1 MKQVHYRC
9 VISKQD
15 SAGILLNCSLASRL
29 VIESSG
35 AESLSGP
42 DNVDDRIRS
51 TRARARI
58 PISQLTFEFN
68 GVWRTDK
75 KEGSDNR
82 GWAEESSNEGGEKGP
97 RLGVGGRADPRR
109 GEGEGGSRGRPV
121 GA

>member
-1 MKQVHYRC
+1 MKQVHYGC

-75 KEGSDNR
+75 KEGSV
-82 GWAEESSNEGGEKGP
+82 APITEGGRRNRPTKGVK
-97 RLGVGGRADPRR
+97 RDQGWV
-109 GEGEGGSRGRPV
+109 
-121 GA
+121 